1 MDSLV
6 INTSTQN
13 FLAQVQ
19 GLNRITIPRPIVD
32 FLKIRKGDYVVGTI
46 WKVEK

>member
-1 MDSLV
+1 MNSSL

-19 GLNRITIPRPIVD
+19 ELNRISIPKPIVD
-32 FLKIRKGDYVVGTI
+32 FLKIKRGDYVVGTI
-46 WKVEK
+46 WKVQK